1 MTLQN
6 KRDVLSCLP
15 ESWRPWERGQT
26 EEELIGHCPG
36 RARTIRATLAY
47 LVEKGEV
54 VRVERD
60 GVARYFHVLEGRDG
74 AVLKVRAALREL
86 PPGAPVDRESLRKL
100 IADVYTPIVRD
111 DDFEHAVWTAARQG
125 FASRVLG
132 VW

>member
-47 LVEKGEV
+47 LVERGQVE
-54 VRVERD
+54 RVERA
-60 GVARYFHVLEGRDG
+60 GVARYFHVREGRDA
-74 AVLKVRAALREL
+74 AVGKVKAALGEL
-86 PPGAPVDRESLRKL
+86 PPGEPIDRASLRKL

-111 DDFEHAVWTAARQG
+111 EDFEHAVWTAAHQG
-125 FASRVLG
+125 YTPRVEAK
-132 VW
+132 